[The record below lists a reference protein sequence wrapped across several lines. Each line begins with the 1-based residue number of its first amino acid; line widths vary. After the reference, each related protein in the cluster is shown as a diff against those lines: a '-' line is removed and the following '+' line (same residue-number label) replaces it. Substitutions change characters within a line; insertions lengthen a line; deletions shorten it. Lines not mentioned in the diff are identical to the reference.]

1 MSQFSLNCNMC
12 FGHSKKA
19 QGKIN
24 EASDGKLPF
33 LLKKKKKL
41 HSYISEE
48 KQEDGSYKLK
58 CLS

>member
-1 MSQFSLNCNMC
+1 MC

-33 LLKKKKKL
+33 LLKKKKKVTF
-41 HSYISEE
+41 
-48 KQEDGSYKLK
+48 LK
-58 CLS
+58 KNKRTAVIN